1 MYLSPVEEYN
11 IFLQQGTEA
20 PLRLQFIPLRN
31 DYLHIMCFQKQKII
45 TSGKKRNFNNRKQWP
60 GRLFSLNCIKKT
72 LCSYQNFSCSEA
84 MKKLQSQDETDLI
97 ILDIPN
103 DTSDNYKLLQH
114 ISTSSVLSNIRTVVI
129 SNSDDPSL
137 KHKTAELGVSLF
149 LTKPFDPVYLS
160 DKVRELVNVY
170 AKTNNR
176 KRRIP
181 FNLNIF

>member
-1 MYLSPVEEYN
+1 MVKKEILTIENNSPVGYL
-11 IFLQQGTEA
+11 ISTVLKK
-20 PLRLQFIPLRN
+20 
-31 DYLHIMCFQKQKII
+31 DYAV
-45 TSGKKRNFNNRKQWP
+45 TRA
-60 GRLFSLNCIKKT
+60 
-72 LCSYQNFSCSEA
+72 FSCAQA
-84 MKKLQSQDETDLI
+84 MRELQSKNETDLI

-114 ISTSSVLSNIRTVVI
+114 ISTSSVLGNIRTVVI

-160 DKVRELVNVY
+160 DKVRELTSVY
-170 AKTNNR
+170 AKTGAR
-176 KRRIP
+176 KKRIP

>member
-1 MYLSPVEEYN
+1 MVKKEILTIENNGPVGYLISNV
-11 IFLQQGTEA
+11 L
-20 PLRLQFIPLRN
+20 
-31 DYLHIMCFQKQKII
+31 
-45 TSGKKRNFNNRKQWP
+45 KKHYAVTR
-60 GRLFSLNCIKKT
+60 T
-72 LCSYQNFSCSEA
+72 FSCAEA
-84 MKKLQSQDETDLI
+84 MKELQSNNETDLI

-103 DTSDNYKLLQH
+103 DKSDNYKLLQH
-114 ISTSSVLSNIRTVVI
+114 ISTSSVLGTIRTVVI

-170 AKTNNR
+170 SNKGTR

>member
-1 MYLSPVEEYN
+1 MQLPE
-11 IFLQQGTEA
+11 L
-20 PLRLQFIPLRN
+20 
-31 DYLHIMCFQKQKII
+31 
-45 TSGKKRNFNNRKQWP
+45 
-60 GRLFSLNCIKKT
+60 
-72 LCSYQNFSCSEA
+72 FSCSEA

-149 LTKPFDPVYLS
+149 LQNLLILFIFPIKF
-160 DKVRELVNVY
+160 VNW
-170 AKTNNR
+170 
-176 KRRIP
+176 
-181 FNLNIF
+181 

>member
-1 MYLSPVEEYN
+1 VVKKEILTIENNGPVGYLVSTV
-11 IFLQQGTEA
+11 L
-20 PLRLQFIPLRN
+20 
-31 DYLHIMCFQKQKII
+31 
-45 TSGKKRNFNNRKQWP
+45 KKHYAVTR
-60 GRLFSLNCIKKT
+60 T
-72 LCSYQNFSCSEA
+72 FSCSEA